1 MTLSSLE
8 ERTAATAV
16 ATCHGSL
23 VGDTIQVG
31 VEYGR
36 TIKGCIRRLSSTTPS
51 GALQWQQ
58 ANYLARMSGLK
69 RFRVGC
75 YPWSSHLARY
85 GAAND
90 KAL

>member
-1 MTLSSLE
+1 M
-8 ERTAATAV
+8 AATTV

-36 TIKGCIRRLSSTTPS
+36 TIKGQQPFGTKPPAFATTT
-51 GALQWQQ
+51 LRQQQWQQ
-58 ANYLARMSGLK
+58 ANCLARMSGLK
-69 RFRVGC
+69 RFRVGS
-75 YPWSSHLARY
+75 YLWSSDLARA

-90 KAL
+90 EAL